1 MGRVNDDNWLDEALN
16 EAIHSADTQPD
27 FEKWKAEHP
36 EAVEMLTTRT
46 PQTQRPLRIRRII
59 MNATFVK
66 LAAAAAIA
74 VAAIFGVTHL
84 TKDRS
89 IHGTDHTIS
98 LDLLAVEPLAG
109 PTTHKFADGSVVKLA
124 EGASIR
130 TYANAGKRGF
140 AHVAGQIEV
149 TVAKGKGEFIVT
161 SPYGQVKALGTQF
174 TMNMMD
180 EVAANTNEHVQLL
193 AVKVTEGK
201 VEVRNTQG
209 TTTLAANQD
218 IVVALNA
225 APYDFNKD
233 EKLPQELRTRVQSL
247 INALKAKDGA
257 AWVANFNLPYLFK
270 LAKGQVAYDP
280 NLFGGTAEDAQNF
293 QKGLGDKVG
302 SPEELGKIVAS
313 TVNFDGGEVYVTSI
327 TMNKAG
333 DHATAKCVSKNGN
346 RTIGHSPQW
355 HHFDGGWWQI
365 DD

>member
-66 LAAAAAIA
+66 LAAAAVIAIA
-74 VAAIFGVTHL
+74 AIIGITQITGNDSQGTTPAGTTVAQQTLTGPITHQ
-84 TKDRS
+84 
-89 IHGTDHTIS
+89 
-98 LDLLAVEPLAG
+98 
-109 PTTHKFADGSVVKLA
+109 FADGSTVQLA
-124 EGASIR
+124 QGASIR
-130 TYANAGKRGF
+130 TFADAGKRGF
-140 AHVAGQIEV
+140 EHLAGQIDV

-201 VEVRNTQG
+201 VEVRNQQG

-218 IVVALNA
+218 VVVALNA

-233 EKLPQELRTRVQSL
+233 EKLPQELRARVQSM
-247 INALKAKDGA
+247 INAMKARDGT
-257 AWVANFNLPYLFK
+257 AWVANFNLPYLYK
-270 LAKGQVAYDP
+270 QAKGQVAYDP